1 MREKDN
7 KHCPK
12 CKHILKEKIER
23 NTRGGWLKYFKC
35 SYCRQSLAYTKKRI
49 KGRLRKVLY
58 IDDVEH
64 MGLMTSGP
72 GGY

>member
-1 MREKDN
+1 MSEIDT

-12 CKHILKEKIER
+12 CKHVLKEKMEK
-23 NTRGGWLKYFKC
+23 NCRGSWLKYFEC
-35 SYCRQSLAYTKKRI
+35 SYCGQPLAFVKRLI
-49 KGRLRKVLY
+49 NHRLHRVLY
-58 IDDVEH
+58 IDDVKH